1 MESIE
6 SIRERNKIG
15 YDVKDEQTYFEQTQ
29 EIEHVGI
36 CDYTNIVVYTKSK
49 RCFIQQFHESEI
61 QYFLKFLEA
70 RGTINIGNM
79 GGKNHRGL
87 DSCEDWRELPYD
99 EMRDD

>member
-6 SIRERNKIG
+6 SIKERNKIG

-36 CDYTNIVVYTKSK
+36 CDYTNIIVYTKSK
-49 RCFIQQFHESEI
+49 RCFIQQFHETEI
-61 QYFLKFLEA
+61 QYFLKFLEK
-70 RGTINIGNM
+70 RQTINIGNM

-99 EMRDD
+99 EMRGE